1 MKGSAGSGASGAG
14 GTMRPAQGEIQSDG
28 FRWSNPSYLHDDF
41 VSALVSTRAD
51 SQSWERIENRAPEN
65 QFFLS
70 QS

>member
-1 MKGSAGSGASGAG
+1 
-14 GTMRPAQGEIQSDG
+14 MRPAQGEIQSDG